1 MLDEMVPFL
10 EGPVLRPGE
19 SDQYFEPTVSS
30 QQATLFEHC
39 ARALDQ
45 SLATGVHGLP
55 LIGSGDWN
63 DGLNRVGVEGRG
75 ESVWLAWF
83 LHATLTRFAPLSD
96 ARNGQPRATVWR
108 THATALATALE
119 GEGWDGAWYR
129 RAFYD
134 DGTPLGTAADSEC
147 RIDSIPQSW
156 SVFSGAG
163 DPARARAGMAAM
175 EQELVRRDDAL
186 MLLFTPPFENP
197 THDPGYIQG
206 YPPGIRENGG
216 QYTHAATWSV
226 MATAMRGDGDKAHE
240 FFTLLNPIN
249 HSATPEAAERY
260 RVEPYVVC
268 ADVYSVAP
276 YVGRGGWTWYTGSA
290 GWMYRAGLES
300 ILGFQLQGTGLRI
313 DPCIP
318 KAWSG
323 FTISFR
329 YHAARYEITVE
340 NPHNVCR
347 GVSLIELDGVAL
359 EDEAALIPLVQASGI
374 HQVRVVL
381 G

>member
-1 MLDEMVPFL
+1 M
-10 EGPVLRPGE
+10 
-19 SDQYFEPTVSS
+19 
-30 QQATLFEHC
+30 
-39 ARALDQ
+39 
-45 SLATGVHGLP
+45 
-55 LIGSGDWN
+55 
-63 DGLNRVGVEGRG
+63 
-75 ESVWLAWF
+75 
-83 LHATLTRFAPLSD
+83 
-96 ARNGQPRATVWR
+96 
-108 THATALATALE
+108 
-119 GEGWDGAWYR
+119 
-129 RAFYD
+129 
-134 DGTPLGTAADSEC
+134 
-147 RIDSIPQSW
+147 
-156 SVFSGAG
+156 
-163 DPARARAGMAAM
+163 
-175 EQELVRRDDAL
+175 
-186 MLLFTPPFENP
+186 
-197 THDPGYIQG
+197 
-206 YPPGIRENGG
+206 
-216 QYTHAATWSV
+216 
-226 MATAMRGDGDKAHE
+226 
-240 FFTLLNPIN
+240 
-249 HSATPEAAERY
+249 
-260 RVEPYVVC
+260 EPYVVC

-276 YVGRGGWTWYTGSA
+276 YVERGGWTWYTGSA